1 MANANWNGGHAK
13 SRAQARAWLAH
24 NERDRRADPQVSHAN
39 REIDQSRTHLNY
51 EVGPTAAMTYE
62 EKCARL
68 DAKLEEFGYPLDADL
83 GANSRLAKTCLQGIV
98 VYPPDALVDG
108 EQADDDA
115 LRAFFEAVAGL
126 SADRFGAENIIAA
139 YVDRDEVH
147 DYTDAATGEVRTA
160 KPHMHL
166 YVVPIVDAPQ
176 VQRVPIYV
184 TPDGMETLNADEAE
198 RVYITPQNAETDDPS
213 QAAEGENGEPLTGP
227 KCARVKSGRRKY
239 KKVKPDANAPVTRK
253 LQGAEFSSA
262 ARISAFNSAVHQ
274 MVRERFGL
282 QWNTHE
288 PGTYQ
293 RDADKKN
300 KTVEE
305 LKAESF
311 AREAAQQVERVDV
324 LVRSAEATLG
334 DAQANAEEM
343 TKRANEAKRERDD
356 AAREMQAIR
365 RRNAELA
372 GDVYDGGDG
381 KRYYG
386 VKGLRGQISKLSSE
400 RRNLTESNAELE
412 EQNKA
417 AEAKHAELVA
427 ESERLQRQNA
437 TQANALKQR
446 EAEAKERENE
456 LDARERV
463 VANAERDARSVR
475 DSADDYARRRRAQ
488 ADEAASKVTERV
500 RSSLSDRLFDLV
512 GYHAVELLG
521 SLLNGVAD
529 ECDKR
534 DVRFSKSNEL
544 VSGTLRRAAALLN
557 GLQGLEGD
565 KGWYVRVGA
574 QQLMREKLAD
584 HFEKQAKIEAM
595 TAYDAAMA
603 EEQQETPKPDN
614 YDYPSW

>member
-24 NERDRRADPQVSHAN
+24 NERDRRADPQVNHAN
-39 REIDQSRTHLNY
+39 REIDKSRTHLNY
-51 EVGPTAAMTYE
+51 EVGPTAAMTYD

-68 DAKLEEFGYPLDADL
+68 DARLEEFGYPLDADL

-139 YVDRDEVH
+139 YVDCDEVH

-227 KCARVKSGRRKY
+227 KCARLKSDRRKY

-253 LQGAEFSSA
+253 LQGSEFSSA
-262 ARISAFNSAVHQ
+262 ARISAFNAAVHQ
-274 MVRERFGL
+274 MTREKFGL
-282 QWNTHE
+282 RWNTHE

-293 RDADKKN
+293 RDPDAKN
-300 KTVEE
+300 KTVED

-311 AREAAQQVERVDV
+311 AREAAQQVEVVDV
-324 LVRSAEATLG
+324 LVRTAEATLG

-343 TKRANEAKRERDD
+343 TKQANEAKRERDD

-365 RRNAELA
+365 KRNAELS
-372 GDVYDGGDG
+372 GDTYDGGDG

-386 VKGLRGQISKLSSE
+386 VKGLRGQIARLSDE
-400 RRNLTESNAELE
+400 HRNLTKSNAELE

-417 AEAKHAELVA
+417 AEAKRVELLAEN
-427 ESERLQRQNA
+427 ERLMRQNA
-437 TQANALKQR
+437 TQASALQQR
-446 EAEAKERENE
+446 EAKAKDREDE

-500 RSSLSDRLFDLV
+500 RSSLSDRLFNLV

-521 SLLNGVAD
+521 SILSDVAD
-529 ECDKR
+529 VCDKH
-534 DVRFSKSNEL
+534 DVRFAKSNEL
-544 VSGTLRRAAALLN
+544 VSGTIRRAATLLN
-557 GLQGLEGD
+557 GLQHLESD
-565 KGWYVRVGA
+565 KGWYVRVGT
-574 QQLMREKLAD
+574 QQAMREKLAD
-584 HFEKQAKIEAM
+584 HFAKQAKIEAM

-603 EEQQETPKPDN
+603 EEQQETPQPDT
-614 YDYPSW
+614 YDYPLW

>member
-24 NERDRRADPQVSHAN
+24 NERDRRADPQVNHAN
-39 REIDQSRTHLNY
+39 REIDKSRTHLNY
-51 EVGPTAAMTYE
+51 EVGLTAAMTYD

-68 DAKLEEFGYPLDADL
+68 DARLEEFGYPLDADL

-108 EQADDDA
+108 EQTDDDA

-139 YVDRDEVH
+139 YVDCDEVH

-227 KCARVKSGRRKY
+227 KCARAKSGRRKY

-253 LQGAEFSSA
+253 LQGSEFSSA
-262 ARISAFNSAVHQ
+262 ARISAFNAAVHQ

-288 PGTYQ
+288 PGAYQ
-293 RDADKKN
+293 READKKN
-300 KTVEE
+300 KTVEQ

-311 AREAAQQVERVDV
+311 AREAAQQVEKVDE
-324 LVRSAEATLG
+324 LVREAKATLG
-334 DAQANAEEM
+334 DAQANAEAM
-343 TKRANEAKRERDD
+343 TKQADEAKRERDD

-365 RRNAELA
+365 KRNAELS
-372 GDVYDGGDG
+372 GDIFEGEDGR
-381 KRYYG
+381 RYYG
-386 VKGLRGQISKLSSE
+386 TKGLRGRISELSNERNKLA
-400 RRNLTESNAELE
+400 TENAELVKR
-412 EQNKA
+412 NKA

-427 ESERLQRQNA
+427 ESERLTQQNA
-437 TQANALKQR
+437 TQASALQQR
-446 EAEAKERENE
+446 EAKAKDREDE

-512 GYHAVELLG
+512 GFHAVELLG

-584 HFEKQAKIEAM
+584 HFAKQAKIEAM

-603 EEQQETPKPDN
+603 EEQQETPKPDT

>member
-51 EVGPTAAMTYE
+51 EVGPTAAMTYG

-68 DAKLEEFGYPLDADL
+68 DARLEEFGYPLDADL

-115 LRAFFEAVAGL
+115 LRAFFEAVADL

-147 DYTDAATGEVRTA
+147 DYTDAVTGEVRMA

-166 YVVPIVDAPQ
+166 YVVPVVDAPQ

-184 TPDGMETLNADEAE
+184 RPDGTETLNADEAE
-198 RVYITPQNAETDDPS
+198 RVFLTRQNAETDDPS
-213 QAAEGENGEPLTGP
+213 QAAEDENGEPLTGP
-227 KCARVKSGRRKY
+227 RCARVKSGRRKY

-253 LQGAEFSSA
+253 LQGSEFSSA

-274 MVRERFGL
+274 MTRERFGL
-282 QWNTHE
+282 QWNMHE

-293 RDADKKN
+293 RDADAKN
-300 KTVEE
+300 KTVEQ

-311 AREAAQQVERVDV
+311 AREAAQQVEKVDA
-324 LVRSAEATLG
+324 LVRTAEATLG
-334 DAQANAEEM
+334 DAQANAEAM
-343 TKRANEAKRERDD
+343 TKQADEAKRERDD
-356 AAREMQAIR
+356 AAREMQTIR
-365 RRNAELA
+365 KRNAELA

-386 VKGLRGQISKLSSE
+386 TKGLRGQIAKLSGE
-400 RRNLTESNAELE
+400 RRNLTKLNAELE

-417 AEAKHAELVA
+417 AEVKHAELLA
-427 ESERLQRQNA
+427 ENERLQRQNA

-446 EAEAKERENE
+446 EAEAKDREDE
-456 LDARERV
+456 LDARERT

-488 ADEAASKVTERV
+488 ADEAASKVTDRV
-500 RSSLSDRLFDLV
+500 RSSLSDRLYDLV

-521 SLLNGVAD
+521 SILSGVAD
-529 ECDKR
+529 VCDKH
-534 DVRFSKSNEL
+534 DVRFAKSNEL
-544 VSGTLRRAAALLN
+544 VSGTIRRAATLLN
-557 GLQGLEGD
+557 GLQHLEGD

-574 QQLMREKLAD
+574 QQAMREKLVV
-584 HFEKQAKIEAM
+584 HFERQAKYEAL
-595 TAYDAAMA
+595 TYFD
-603 EEQQETPKPDN
+603 EPSEQQQAAPKPDN